1 MCVFS
6 CLSRDL
12 GFSRVAVARVLAR
25 RGPGGAVALAGGWIE
40 PCWAQTVRR
49 PTDTRA
55 YVVPESRAHT

>member
-1 MCVFS
+1 MFS
-6 CLSRDL
+6 D
-12 GFSRVAVARVLAR
+12 LAR
-25 RGPGGAVALAGGWIE
+25 LLAGAGGRGGGGGGGGRQAVALAGGWIE